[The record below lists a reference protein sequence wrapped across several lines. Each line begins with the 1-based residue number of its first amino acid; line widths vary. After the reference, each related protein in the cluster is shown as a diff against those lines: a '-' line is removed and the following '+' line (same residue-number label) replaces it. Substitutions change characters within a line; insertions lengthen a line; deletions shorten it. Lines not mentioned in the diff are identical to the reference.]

1 MELCSHNKKDG
12 VIVAEGFKHEQW
24 RWGAEDG
31 ANRQLACHSCLKGWR
46 ERGTLRKGHKGAW
59 WRCGSAVSCSPA
71 HMFSATRAHVK
82 ANVRTLLCSWKPR
95 KTSGSYKATA
105 RLRGQTGRKPPNS
118 SSTRARTGRQMH
130 FHCSLCLSA
139 VPSWDSL
146 RPLFSHPFLIALL
159 LFVLVLCTFVV
170 VSAFSFPSCAHLA
183 CRITSKVLLF
193 PSFGLFLFVM
203 VVLSPRPS
211 FHIRAWPAALLLTP
225 VGGILTFLCGS
236 SSFFVV
242 WEFPCASFG
251 FSFFFLFHLLIWDIT
266 AVLCLRRLIRGE
278 RIRKPLSVPS
288 VGGWG
293 LTLWKMKSLSGASSL
308 EFLICVNVSASVSK
322 MLHESLFQTSS
333 SPQGLP
339 VTNIPAS
346 PRFCTSHERVGVFW
360 DGPSFPH
367 CSWAGGSWCEF
378 SGCMHPWWGE
388 LSCVSIWLFSS
399 VWRKQAVMGC
409 SHARMAMTS
418 GEGAELLQL
427 FISSEH
433 SVQIQLEVFH
443 HEFDVYL
450 MDSHAFLNKECNYSL
465 APSACLYLSLSNT
478 PSLPMKFC
486 SRKNDRCAK
495 QVKSKWI

>member
-12 VIVAEGFKHEQW
+12 VIVGEGFKHEQW

-82 ANVRTLLCSWKPR
+82 ANVHTRPCSWKPR

-159 LFVLVLCTFVV
+159 LFVLILCTFVV

-251 FSFFFLFHLLIWDIT
+251 FSFFFPLSSPHMRYYSSFVSQEVDQRWAHSKTSFCSQCGRLRSDSVENEESKWSFQPGIPHLRKRFSFSQQNVAWKPVPDLQQPSRIACDEHPCISTVLHQPWT
-266 AVLCLRRLIRGE
+266 CWCVLGWTFFSSLLLGRRKLVQVQWLHASVMRWAVLRLHLIVLKCLEEAGSNGLQPCKNGNDIRG
-278 RIRKPLSVPS
+278 RGRAPPAVHQLRALCSDSTGSFPPWI
-288 VGGWG
+288 WCIFNG
-293 LTLWKMKSLSGASSL
+293 LTCLS
-308 EFLICVNVSASVSK
+308 
-322 MLHESLFQTSS
+322 
-333 SPQGLP
+333 
-339 VTNIPAS
+339 
-346 PRFCTSHERVGVFW
+346 
-360 DGPSFPH
+360 
-367 CSWAGGSWCEF
+367 
-378 SGCMHPWWGE
+378 
-388 LSCVSIWLFSS
+388 
-399 VWRKQAVMGC
+399 
-409 SHARMAMTS
+409 
-418 GEGAELLQL
+418 
-427 FISSEH
+427 
-433 SVQIQLEVFH
+433 
-443 HEFDVYL
+443 
-450 MDSHAFLNKECNYSL
+450 
-465 APSACLYLSLSNT
+465 
-478 PSLPMKFC
+478 
-486 SRKNDRCAK
+486 
-495 QVKSKWI
+495 